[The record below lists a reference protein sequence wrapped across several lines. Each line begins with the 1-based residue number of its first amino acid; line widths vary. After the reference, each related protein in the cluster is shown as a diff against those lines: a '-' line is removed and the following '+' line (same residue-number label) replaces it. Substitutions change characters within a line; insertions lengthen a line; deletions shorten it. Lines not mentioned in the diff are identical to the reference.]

1 MELVPFYKK
10 FFSENFCVVK
20 CDSLVRADMQ
30 IQNAEEKAH
39 NYTSS
44 FKRSREKKTQK
55 AEKSEGNGYC
65 VNLPLLIM
73 RKRKKKRL
81 T

>member
-30 IQNAEEKAH
+30 IQNAKEKAH

-44 FKRSREKKTQK
+44 FKRSREKKLKKQK
-55 AEKSEGNGYC
+55 KAKGTDAA
-65 VNLPLLIM
+65 LICPYS
-73 RKRKKKRL
+73 
-81 T
+81 